1 MLGTSFP
8 PPPPPWG
15 SGVVQWAAIMFTSIC
30 QNHHQQKE
38 ATCLC
43 EQASWQASKGEGGGV
58 RGIREGNGQAVFSH
72 PPSLH
77 AMHLLAGGNFCTCFF
92 MLVVLL
98 FLRQISGPTC
108 SFHFTLS
115 LHQFQVY
122 RKSKE
127 WELLARWSVSFCNE
141 TKVYD
146 ETDSKLLHLVSWKL
160 WVVLFVLI
168 FKLI

>member
-1 MLGTSFP
+1 MAGIERGGGGGGGGGGKKKGMGKKFSP
-8 PPPPPWG
+8 PPPSP
-15 SGVVQWAAIMFTSIC
+15 
-30 QNHHQQKE
+30 
-38 ATCLC
+38 
-43 EQASWQASKGEGGGV
+43 
-58 RGIREGNGQAVFSH
+58 
-72 PPSLH
+72 H
-77 AMHLLAGGNFCTCFF
+77 AMHLLAGGNFCTRFF

-146 ETDSKLLHLVSWKL
+146 ETDSKLLHLVS
-160 WVVLFVLI
+160 
-168 FKLI
+168 

>member
-1 MLGTSFP
+1 MGK
-8 PPPPPWG
+8 
-15 SGVVQWAAIMFTSIC
+15 Q
-30 QNHHQQKE
+30 
-38 ATCLC
+38 
-43 EQASWQASKGEGGGV
+43 
-58 RGIREGNGQAVFSH
+58 FSPH

-77 AMHLLAGGNFCTCFF
+77 AMHLLAGHNFCTCFF

-146 ETDSKLLHLVSWKL
+146 ETDSKLLHLVSCKVR
-160 WVVLFVLI
+160 VVLFVLI
-168 FKLI
+168 FELI